1 MYISHFTLKPR
12 NGALIVLSSYT
23 IKWIKIRHFIS
34 FYNSR
39 SLLLVTM
46 LAHRNQIANLIR
58 SSSVLGNEV
67 VDGCLFEQKY
77 LATLSA
83 DTTGLC
89 MDYAFYVSL
98 FLLLSPHM
106 FSPCVIYDIIIHFT
120 ARYQNE
126 LISCRKLSSLIRHF
140 CQRLCIPKQ
149 S

>member
-1 MYISHFTLKPR
+1 MSRLYKQVLF
-12 NGALIVLSSYT
+12 LSSYT

-58 SSSVLGNEV
+58 SSSALGNEV

-106 FSPCVIYDIIIHFT
+106 FSPHVICDNIVISVIYLFHHSFNYDVFITTFFPEKAMPNLIISFT
-120 ARYQNE
+120 PSSS
-126 LISCRKLSSLIRHF
+126 IS
-140 CQRLCIPKQ
+140 
-149 S
+149 